1 MSLERNGGSGVFNI
15 GSQELLVILVI
26 ALIVVGPQRLPELSR
41 SIGKG
46 LRELRKVQD
55 DMKDMVKFDL
65 EPDRDTPARSRR
77 PASPTAPG
85 VHRTPKPAPAA
96 PSASVSPAEPVVP
109 AEPTG
114 PELSTPTDDEHPS
127 DG

>member
-1 MSLERNGGSGVFNI
+1 VFNI

-65 EPDRDTPARSRR
+65 EPDRDTPPRSRR

-96 PSASVSPAEPVVP
+96 QAAPAEPSEP
-109 AEPTG
+109 AAPPRPAA
-114 PELSTPTDDEHPS
+114 PEATAPAVDEQPS

>member
-1 MSLERNGGSGVFNI
+1 MFNMS
-15 GSQELLVILVI
+15 SQELLIILVI

-65 EPDRDTPARSRR
+65 EPERTTPARR

-85 VHRTPKPAPAA
+85 VHRTPRPAA
-96 PSASVSPAEPVVP
+96 ATPPDPDPGAAAAGPTTPPGSSDDDAARTPPPDEASA
-109 AEPTG
+109 G
-114 PELSTPTDDEHPS
+114 
-127 DG
+127 G

>member
-1 MSLERNGGSGVFNI
+1 MFNI

-65 EPDRDTPARSRR
+65 EPDRDTPRRSRQ

-85 VHRTPKPAPAA
+85 VHRTPKPAPPAQAA
-96 PSASVSPAEPVVP
+96 PAEPSEP
-109 AEPTG
+109 AAPPRPAA
-114 PELSTPTDDEHPS
+114 PEATAPAVDELPP